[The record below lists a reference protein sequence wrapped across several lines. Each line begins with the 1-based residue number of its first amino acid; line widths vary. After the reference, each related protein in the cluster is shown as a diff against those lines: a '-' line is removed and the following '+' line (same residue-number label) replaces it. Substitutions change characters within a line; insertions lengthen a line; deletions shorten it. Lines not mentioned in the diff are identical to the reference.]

1 MVIVDEGVVRA
12 GVSKSPLF
20 LLFYRHREMFDSSP
34 SRKQLA
40 CFFLHSILDVF
51 SQQLFVMSIIHPVPS
66 PTSSSRQLPLQPYP
80 SFPAQQHYSTL
91 PPSPTHPPAPQL
103 SPATSTSRL
112 PHGQGQSKSAPV
124 SPGGRLTLYGIAP
137 LSSISPIH
145 LTQQP
150 ENVRQWISSSTN
162 SPPLDSAGCREADSF
177 HTAAGSV
184 GSGSL
189 SKQAKPRPRRLSH
202 LRHSSIPSSSAT
214 GSGSAGENGSGGY
227 LSEEGFDSD
236 ATVRPGG
243 SKYKHSLSQPDLTAF
258 YEGRAKGLEPKEGM
272 GKKDVKGWVGEV
284 GRGQVVAQV
293 APPAPQQMGH
303 QQRQQ
308 ERRRPSLG
316 RAKSSG
322 ETPGRR
328 TGVSDESWLPAA
340 PSRSPHSRSQS
351 SLYGMRKSPSP
362 RTQSLSVPTMSP
374 INPPAVPLTE
384 PSPKVLRHTLA
395 MVSSIEGNMSSE
407 GDDSSESG
415 ESLTF
420 APKRT
425 KSLPVGSE
433 LRQRFQDPRLSAHRG
448 SSSSRS
454 GDGWLGLSLGSP
466 SSVPNTTSTSA
477 GSLSGLETTPKTV
490 PQPLPSELERMIR
503 RSSLLYLRL
512 LAIVP
517 AVWGICVLA
526 QALVTGG
533 LWVDV
538 WPYGVDLSKEA
549 LERLVA
555 GGVMM
560 EGEWIRVNRG
570 DMVLCIAWVSGT
582 SLHNLPD
589 RQARALTDVQ
599 NQAICTGY
607 FCFCLTTGLTHR
619 WLSYYSLPST
629 ITRLASLQ
637 CLCWP
642 ATYLTLWVL
651 GARNA
656 RPLLAWV
663 VIGVTTGWSRTVQMW
678 VTSNV
683 VPADLV
689 SPVVST
695 NLVVTST
702 LTNPNVMAA
711 RGGSKQTTMLL
722 GPPPEH
728 LRQWEKFVWGR
739 KWDWDAV
746 ASEVGWKVGGLLLVT
761 TAWLFWGIEC
771 GNMVRV

>member
-1 MVIVDEGVVRA
+1 
-12 GVSKSPLF
+12 
-20 LLFYRHREMFDSSP
+20 
-34 SRKQLA
+34 
-40 CFFLHSILDVF
+40 
-51 SQQLFVMSIIHPVPS
+51 MSIIHPAHS
-66 PTSSSRQLPLQPYP
+66 PTSTSGQLPLQPYP
-80 SFPAQQHYSTL
+80 SFPAQQPYSTL
-91 PPSPTHPPAPQL
+91 PPSSMNPQF
-103 SPATSTSRL
+103 SPAASTSRL
-112 PHGQGQSKSAPV
+112 SPGQGQSRSAPV
-124 SPGGRLTLYGIAP
+124 SPRGRLALYGIAP

-145 LTQQP
+145 LAQQP
-150 ENVRQWISSSTN
+150 ENMRQWTLSSTH
-162 SPPLDSAGCREADSF
+162 SPPFDSANFREADSS
-177 HTAAGSV
+177 HTATGTG
-184 GSGSL
+184 GSGLL
-189 SKQAKPRPRRLSH
+189 SKQKPRPRRLAH
-202 LRHSSIPSSSAT
+202 LRHSSIPSSSTT
-214 GSGSAGENGSGGY
+214 GSASIGENSSGGY

-236 ATVRPGG
+236 ATVRPAG
-243 SKYKHSLSQPDLTAF
+243 SKYKQSLSQPDLTTL
-258 YEGRAKGLEPKEGM
+258 YEGKAKGLEAKEGM
-272 GKKDVKGWVGEV
+272 GRKDVQGWVGEV
-284 GRGQVVAQV
+284 GRGHVAQ
-293 APPAPQQMGH
+293 PASQHMSH

-308 ERRRPSLG
+308 ERRRPSFG
-316 RAKSSG
+316 RTKSTG
-322 ETPGRR
+322 EASSKRPG
-328 TGVSDESWLPAA
+328 VADDSWLPAA
-340 PSRSPHSRSQS
+340 PSRSPHSRSHS

-362 RTQSLSVPTMSP
+362 RSQALSFPTMSP
-374 INPPAVPLTE
+374 INPPSVPL
-384 PSPKVLRHTLA
+384 PDQSPKVHRHSLA
-395 MVSSIEGNMSSE
+395 VVSSLGGNMSSE

-415 ESLTF
+415 DSLTF

-425 KSLPVGSE
+425 KSLPLGSE
-433 LRQRFQDPRLSAHRG
+433 LRQRFQDPRLSIRRR

-454 GDGWLGLSLGSP
+454 GDGGLGLLLGSP
-466 SSVPNTTSTSA
+466 SSIPNTTSTSA
-477 GSLSGLETTPKTV
+477 GSLSGLEMTPKTV
-490 PQPLPSELERMIR
+490 PQPLPDELERMIR

-526 QALVTGG
+526 QALATGG

-560 EGEWIRVNRG
+560 EGEWIRVDRG
-570 DMVLCIAWVSGT
+570 DMVLCIAW
-582 SLHNLPD
+582 
-589 RQARALTDVQ
+589 
-599 NQAICTGY
+599 AICTGH

-683 VPADLV
+683 IPADLV
-689 SPVVST
+689 SPVVAT
-695 NLVVTST
+695 NHVVTPT
-702 LTNPNVMAA
+702 PRNPDVVAV
-711 RGGSKQTTMLL
+711 RQGSKQTTMLL
-722 GPPPEH
+722 GPPPDH
-728 LRQWEKFVWGR
+728 LCQWEKFVWGR

-771 GNMVRV
+771 GSVIRA